1 MQASTRFTTVK
12 EKEHQEKLEKQLSK
26 GWPMIKSVK
35 IWLMIYGLI
44 DFSLQMYF
52 QMPMFALIA
61 GMEHAHLDGQTS
73 ETNESV
79 ESTKSIFRHIGLRKV
94 WTINDPSD
102 LEYADLINSGYDRR
116 VGMEFDLDALIV

>member
-1 MQASTRFTTVK
+1 
-12 EKEHQEKLEKQLSK
+12 
-26 GWPMIKSVK
+26 
-35 IWLMIYGLI
+35 MIYGLI

-79 ESTKSIFRHIGLRKV
+79 ESTKTIFRHIGLRKV

>member
-79 ESTKSIFRHIGLRKV
+79 ESTKTIFRHIGLRKV